1 MCEEKFY
8 YDSDV
13 RGEKVKSSEL
23 FFTENAKSDYNK
35 LNGSQKNFVDQ
46 ELDELINAKNIPREI
61 ILKDLDLN
69 IFLKQSETR
78 KVVTKISANGFEDS
92 ESNQVAIKRA
102 KSWNN

>member
-13 RGEKVKSSEL
+13 RGEKVKGSEL

-61 ILKDLDLN
+61 ILKDLNLN

-78 KVVTKISANGFEDS
+78 KVVAKISANGFEDS
-92 ESNQVAIKRA
+92 ESNQAAIKRA
-102 KSWNN
+102 KRLE